1 MKSQKRHTGHF
12 KRDSDGVE
20 QDLKSKHI
28 EKAIE
33 ENKTTAGQKP

>member
-12 KRDSDGVE
+12 KCDSDGME
-20 QDLKSKHI
+20 QDFKIKHI

-33 ENKTTAGQKP
+33 ENKTIGQKP